1 MTKGQK
7 NYLISLVVVAIMVA
21 IGLVGGYSYVQKH
34 HPSWLQTKSQT
45 APVAS
50 AVTNESASTV
60 ASKPID
66 SASSET
72 SSNAPEIAVKST
84 NEGSLEQSTT
94 FPLKTSPN
102 EILTGMC
109 RMEMCP
115 YAKVIGLQ
123 LLGNTHD
130 STTVKAKVVL
140 GATDHPEGDY
150 PVGIPSNI
158 DWNLDA
164 DADDVLVVCSFSNPT
179 VTWQNQT
186 TVLNFREVA
195 TAWEMDANVYFAVCH
210 NFYGGYEAGASKF
223 YYIN

>member
-1 MTKGQK
+1 MTKGQT

-21 IGLVGGYSYVQKH
+21 IGLVGGYFYVQKH

-45 APVAS
+45 ASVAS
-50 AVTNESASTV
+50 VETNEPAPTV

-72 SSNAPEIAVKST
+72 NGNAPEIVVKPA
-84 NEGSLEQSTT
+84 NEGSLEQKTT
-94 FPLKTSPN
+94 FPIQSNPDG
-102 EILTGMC
+102 ILTGMC

-115 YAKVIGLQ
+115 YAKVGRLQ
-123 LLGNTHD
+123 VLGNTHD
-130 STTVKAKVVL
+130 STTVKAKVL
-140 GATDHPEGDY
+140 SGATDHPEGDY
-150 PVGIPSNI
+150 PVGIPAQI
-158 DWNLDA
+158 DWD
-164 DADDVLVVCSFSNPT
+164 DYADDVLVFCSFVNPT
-179 VTWQNQT
+179 ITWRDQT
-186 TVLNFREVA
+186 TVLNFKEVA

>member
-45 APVAS
+45 ASVAS
-50 AVTNESASTV
+50 VETNEPAPTV

-72 SSNAPEIAVKST
+72 GSNVAGAAVKPV
-84 NEGSLEQSTT
+84 NEGSLEQKTT
-94 FPLKTSPN
+94 FPLQSNPDG
-102 EILTGMC
+102 ILTGMC

-115 YAKVIGLQ
+115 YAKVGRLQ
-123 LLGNTHD
+123 VLGNTHD
-130 STTVKAKVVL
+130 STTVKAKVL
-140 GATDHPEGDY
+140 SGTTDHPEGDY
-150 PVGIPSNI
+150 PVGIPAQINW
-158 DWNLDA
+158 DDY
-164 DADDVLVVCSFSNPT
+164 ADDVLVVCSFVNPT
-179 VTWQNQT
+179 ITWRDQT
-186 TVLNFREVA
+186 TVLNFKEVA

>member
-34 HPSWLQTKSQT
+34 HPSWLQSKSQT

-72 SSNAPEIAVKST
+72 SSNAPEIAVKPA
-84 NEGSLEQSTT
+84 NEGSLEQKTT
-94 FPLKTSPN
+94 FPLQSNPDG
-102 EILTGMC
+102 ILTGMC

-115 YAKVIGLQ
+115 YAKVGRLQ
-123 LLGNTHD
+123 VLGNTHD
-130 STTVKAKVVL
+130 STTVKAKVL
-140 GATDHPEGDY
+140 SGATDHPEGDY
-150 PVGIPSNI
+150 PVGIPDQI
-158 DWNLDA
+158 DWD
-164 DADDVLVVCSFSNPT
+164 DYTDDVLVVCSFVNPT
-179 VTWQNQT
+179 ITWRDQT
-186 TVLNFREVA
+186 TVLNFKEVA